1 MTQPLSLITSTARTN
16 TSTTT
21 TSNDDVLI
29 IEPQSYQGIIQTTS
43 NYNLTGSFTY
53 EVVDGRLVLF
63 LGNNYKAST
72 SLPGLYVYLSNNPNS
87 TAEAYE
93 IGAVTVFEGEHS

>member
-72 SLPGLYVYLSNNPNS
+72 SLSGLYVYLSNNPNS